1 MQERTFRECGECHA
15 CCNGHLFA
23 NAHGNKFGGGCAC
36 TFLVDKKC
44 SIYETRPDV
53 CRKYQCAWTQHLL
66 DIDMRP
72 DKCGIMVSVEIDA
85 NKKQYLK
92 AMQID
97 EFVGY
102 EVYKKLDECAKK
114 LNTYWIKAS

>member
-1 MQERTFRECGECHA
+1 MSELQFRECGECYA
-15 CCNGHLFA
+15 CCNGHLLA
-23 NAHGNKFGGGCAC
+23 KSHGNTFGGGCAC
-36 TFLVDKKC
+36 VFLVDKMC
-44 SIYETRPDV
+44 SVYETRPDV

-72 DKCGIMVSVEIDA
+72 DKCGLMVSVEIDQ
-85 NKKQYLK
+85 NKKQYFK
-92 AMQID
+92 AMQLR

-114 LNTYWIKAS
+114 LNTYWIKVK